1 MVFDKIKTYIA
12 VLLML
17 TAGQTAFA
25 GQSGIEPAALAVAE
39 NYFSALQSGDR
50 QALLS
55 LFGEHERSRSEAQLS
70 DPAYSQFLRDR
81 YVNARLE
88 IIDGGVNS
96 GVSFVDI
103 KIWINDTESFRER
116 LVLKPSADPADSSLH
131 IVARKELV
139 D

>member
-1 MVFDKIKTYIA
+1 MVFNKIKTCLA
-12 VLLML
+12 ALLML
-17 TAGQTAFA
+17 AAGQMAFA
-25 GQSGIEPAALAVAE
+25 GQSGIDPVALAVAE

-55 LFGEHERSRSEAQLS
+55 LFGGHERSRSEAQLS
-70 DPAYSQFLRDR
+70 DPAYTQFLRNR

-88 IIDGGVNS
+88 IMDGGVKS
-96 GVSFVDI
+96 GISYVDI
-103 KIWINDTESFRER
+103 KIWINDNEAFRER

-131 IVARKELV
+131 IVARKELL

>member
-1 MVFDKIKTYIA
+1 MVFDKMKA
-12 VLLML
+12 CLAALLML
-17 TAGQTAFA
+17 TAGQVAFA
-25 GQSGIEPAALAVAE
+25 GQAGADPAALAVAE
-39 NYFSALQSGDR
+39 SYFSALQSGDR

-55 LFGEHERSRSEAQLS
+55 LFGGRERSRSEAQLS
-70 DPAYSQFLRDR
+70 DPAYTQFLRDR

-88 IIDGGVNS
+88 VTDGGVKS

-103 KIWINDTESFRER
+103 RIWLNDYEAFRER
-116 LVLKPSADPADSSLH
+116 LVLKPSDDPADSSLH